1 VRVAAIQPNVAQAE
15 KFSAESEDR
24 ILERLGSL
32 TALAASTRPDLILWP
47 EAATPRGMYADQINY
62 RFVRDQ
68 TARGDFAFLIGTVDF
83 DPERREEFNVA
94 VLLTNRGET
103 IQPYRKIHLVPFG
116 EYMPLRHSF
125 PLFAMVAGEL
135 VPGDF
140 SAGGDFTV
148 MDLPKPGVRLSALI
162 CFEDTLGDLTRRFVQ
177 NGAQLLVNL
186 TNDGW
191 FLTSAAAE
199 QHVANAVFRAVENRR
214 PLLRC
219 TNTGVTC
226 AVDVHGRVVR
236 WLPPFLRGFVTR
248 EIVVPRGNRLTF
260 YTRHGDW
267 FVWITVLATALQ
279 LFSQLFRRRVPRP

>member
-1 VRVAAIQPNVAQAE
+1 
-15 KFSAESEDR
+15 
-24 ILERLGSL
+24 
-32 TALAASTRPDLILWP
+32 
-47 EAATPRGMYADQINY
+47 
-62 RFVRDQ
+62 
-68 TARGDFAFLIGTVDF
+68 
-83 DPERREEFNVA
+83 
-94 VLLTNRGET
+94 
-103 IQPYRKIHLVPFG
+103 
-116 EYMPLRHSF
+116 
-125 PLFAMVAGEL
+125 
-135 VPGDF
+135 
-140 SAGGDFTV
+140 
-148 MDLPKPGVRLSALI
+148 
-162 CFEDTLGDLTRRFVQ
+162 VQ

-267 FVWITVLATALQ
+267 FVWIAVLATALQ
-279 LFSQLFRRRVPRP
+279 LFSQLFRRRVPRR